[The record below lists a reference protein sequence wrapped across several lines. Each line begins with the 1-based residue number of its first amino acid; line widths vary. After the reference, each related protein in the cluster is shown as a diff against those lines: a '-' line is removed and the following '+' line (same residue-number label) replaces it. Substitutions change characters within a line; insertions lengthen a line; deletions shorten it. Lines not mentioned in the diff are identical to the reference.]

1 VYNHLNRPHQLREGG
16 AGEEFQL
23 FAEGIKPTWE
33 DPANAKGG
41 KLVVRLPPQL
51 TSHYWEALVS
61 RRCRRRCRRR
71 LETFGHVCV
80 VSSHCNRYEMDRSS
94 LLDLWTRGH
103 APPSNSCWR

>member
-1 VYNHLNRPHQLREGG
+1 MYNHLLRPHQLREGG

-51 TSHYWEALVS
+51 TSQYWEALV
-61 RRCRRRCRRR
+61 R
-71 LETFGHVCV
+71 
-80 VSSHCNRYEMDRSS
+80 
-94 LLDLWTRGH
+94 LDLGGRSLRCDRVDRGVD
-103 APPSNSCWR
+103 